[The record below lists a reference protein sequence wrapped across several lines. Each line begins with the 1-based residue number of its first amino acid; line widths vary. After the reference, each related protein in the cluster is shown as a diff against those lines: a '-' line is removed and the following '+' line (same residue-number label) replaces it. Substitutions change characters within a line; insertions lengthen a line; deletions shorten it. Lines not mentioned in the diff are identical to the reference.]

1 MNLLSFCCKAII
13 KKISIGI
20 YALKTNGRILSFVHF
35 NTQLGYGVIIK
46 PNAKISK
53 QLKII
58 GRHTF
63 IHSGVVLD
71 FVSEI
76 GAFCSIS
83 RDVKIGLGSHPKK
96 YLSTSP
102 LFYAKERG
110 MISSS
115 SYDTTEEKGFTII
128 EDDVLISANACIL
141 EGIRIGTGAIVG
153 AGAVVTHDIP
163 PYAIVAGIP
172 AKIIGYRFDKETCEM
187 LLSEKWWTLPLEEIQ
202 KKSKLWT
209 V

>member
-1 MNLLSFCCKAII
+1 MGVWL
-13 KKISIGI
+13 

-35 NTQLGYGVIIK
+35 NTQLGNGVIIK
-46 PNAKISK
+46 SKVKVSK

-76 GAFCSIS
+76 GSFCSIS

-96 YLSTSP
+96 HLSTSP
-102 LFYAKERG
+102 IFYSKERG
-110 MISSS
+110 LLSNS
-115 SYDTTEEKGFTII
+115 SYDTIEEKGFTII
-128 EDDVLISANACIL
+128 ENDVLISANACIL

-153 AGAVVTHDIP
+153 AGAIVTHDIP

-202 KKSKLWT
+202 EKSKDWT